1 MVKERE
7 YEGIMG
13 SKNKANQSMKLVNR
27 GKRYPRGWHGLKN
40 NYLRFLKITEW
51 EIIEKKVRE

>member
-13 SKNKANQSMKLVNR
+13 SKNKANQSMKLVNG
-27 GKRYPRGWHGLKN
+27 GKRYPRG
-40 NYLRFLKITEW
+40 
-51 EIIEKKVRE
+51 

>member
-13 SKNKANQSMKLVNR
+13 SKNKANQSMKLVNG

-40 NYLRFLKITEW
+40 NYLRF
-51 EIIEKKVRE
+51 